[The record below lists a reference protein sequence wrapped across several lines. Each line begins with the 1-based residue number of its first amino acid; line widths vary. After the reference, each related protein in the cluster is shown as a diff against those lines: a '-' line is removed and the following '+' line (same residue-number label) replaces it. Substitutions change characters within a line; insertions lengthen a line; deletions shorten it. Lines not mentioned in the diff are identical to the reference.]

1 MSTTP
6 IEKKLTVLGAFADRR
21 ILVMLALGFSAGL
34 PNLLVFD
41 TLSAWLRE
49 DGVSL
54 EVIGFFS
61 LATMAYAA
69 KFLWAPLVD
78 RVKIPLLTAWLG
90 HRRSWMLVAQAAIM
104 LGLWLISGQST
115 VNGLAAIAALAVFV
129 GFSGATQDIVIDAW
143 RIEAAEDARQ
153 GAMAAAYQWGYRI
166 AIVVAGAVP
175 LLLAEAKGWS
185 FSYAVMACLMLIGVL
200 GVLAAPREQKHV
212 IRPIHTEGVP
222 ARPVLDVVEWL
233 IRGAIFA
240 VGALIAGAGL
250 SGNPT
255 PLTFLTTPLGSPEAF
270 GLAGLWKTPPVGTLL
285 QLGAVILG
293 LAVIV
298 AACWPIPRTPTRP
311 GAYLSQSFGA
321 PLIDFFRR
329 HRSTA
334 ALILALICFYRLSD
348 FVLNIM
354 NPFYLDLGFTKPEI
368 AEIRKVFG
376 TIMSMVGVLVGGI
389 AVARLGL
396 MRSLIIGA
404 FAGPLSNLIFAWLA
418 MQGHDVRALVI
429 AISFD
434 NVAQGF
440 SGVALIAYMSSL
452 TGQGFTATQYALFSS
467 LYALPGKV
475 VATLS
480 GRVVEGSARA
490 ADAGGPLAL
499 LKPLFANMTPDAL
512 VSGAAKTGVS
522 PAALGSGYMVFFLY
536 STLIGVFAIGLTF
549 AVARKTVA
557 SESVSAESA
566 KEPRD

>member
-1 MSTTP
+1 MSITP
-6 IEKKLTVLGAFADRR
+6 SEKKLTILGAFADRR
-21 ILVMLALGFSAGL
+21 ILVMLSLGFSAGL

-90 HRRSWMLVAQAAIM
+90 HRRSWMLAAQAAIM

-115 VNGLAAIAALAVFV
+115 ANGLAAIAAMAVFV

-175 LLLAEAKGWS
+175 LLLAEAKGWN
-185 FSYAVMACLMLIGVL
+185 FSYAIMACLMLIGVL
-200 GVLAAPREQKHV
+200 GVFGAPRERQHV
-212 IRPIHTEGVP
+212 IRPIHTEGAP

-233 IRGAIFA
+233 VRGAIFV

-255 PLTFLTTPLGSPEAF
+255 PLTFLTTPLGSPEVF
-270 GLAGLWKTPPVGTLL
+270 GLASLWKAAPAGTML
-285 QLGAVILG
+285 QMGAVIVG

-298 AACWPIPRTPTRP
+298 GACWPIPRTPTRP
-311 GAYLSQSFGA
+311 GAYLSQSFGS
-321 PLIDFFRR
+321 PLMDFFRR
-329 HRSTA
+329 HRGTA

-376 TIMSMVGVLVGGI
+376 TIMSMIGVLVGGI
-389 AVARLGL
+389 AVAKWGL

-404 FAGPLSNLIFAWLA
+404 FAGPLSNLIFGWLA
-418 MQGHDVRALVI
+418 MQGHDLGALVI

-475 VATLS
+475 IATMS
-480 GRVVEGSARA
+480 GRIVEGSARS
-490 ADAGGPLAL
+490 ADAGGPFAM
-499 LKPLFANMTPDAL
+499 LKPLFSHMTPDAL
-512 VSGAAKTGVS
+512 VAGAAKTGVS

-536 STLIGVFAIGLTF
+536 STVIGLVAIVLTF
-549 AVARKTVA
+549 IVAARQKPADETA
-557 SESVSAESA
+557 A
-566 KEPRD
+566 